1 VARAPWSVVLLC
13 TLAACSSGSPPD
25 LLDLTDQ
32 VAIVGQELT
41 IELMGVDPDGDN
53 LRYTY
58 ASDLESAGRAMIT
71 STPSGNGLFRWTPLA
86 SDVGMHV
93 FDFTVSDGSHDN
105 TVSITIDVRSSGGG
119 VPVFREPL
127 STGRVVDLSAMA
139 CVTVDILIDDD
150 DSASVTI
157 AEEAPKIDGA
167 TLEQTDGKSATWNW
181 CPTQA
186 QIGQSDRYTLT
197 LSADDGDGHKTI
209 KNYVLVL
216 NGNPQRL
223 IINEID
229 YDNTGTDM
237 FEYVEVY
244 NPSDK
249 EVALEGLWVVFVNG
263 ATSAEYNAA
272 YLGEYETLP
281 AHTYLLVGGA
291 GVDVPEGTYKIDPG
305 WTTDAIENGAPDGV
319 AIIDDVTLT
328 VLDALS
334 YEGSITQ
341 ASIIGFE
348 TTVSLVEGT
357 PLDPSI
363 HDSDTMAQ
371 TMCRFPDGTD
381 TNNAATDWT
390 LCNVRTK
397 AAPNIQ

>member
-1 VARAPWSVVLLC
+1 
-13 TLAACSSGSPPD
+13 
-25 LLDLTDQ
+25 
-32 VAIVGQELT
+32 
-41 IELMGVDPDGDN
+41 M
-53 LRYTY
+53 
-58 ASDLESAGRAMIT
+58 GRAMIT
-71 STPSGNGLFRWTPLA
+71 STPSGNGLFRWTPIA
-86 SDVGMHV
+86 SDVGPHV
-93 FDFTVSDGSHDN
+93 FDFTVSDGSHDT

-127 STGRVVDLSAMA
+127 GTGRVVDLSAMSCIA
-139 CVTVDILIDDD
+139 VNIVVDDD
-150 DSASVTI
+150 DTAQVTI
-157 AEEAPKIDGA
+157 AEEDPKIEGA
-167 TLEQTDGKSATWNW
+167 TLEQSDGKTAVWNW
-181 CPTQA
+181 CPTSA
-186 QIGQSDRYTLT
+186 QIGASDRYTLS

-229 YDNTGTDM
+229 YDNTSTDM
-237 FEYVEVY
+237 YEYVEVY

-249 EVALEGLWVVFVNG
+249 DVALEGLWVVFVNG
-263 ATSAEYNAA
+263 STSAEYNSA

-281 AHTYLLVGGA
+281 PHTYMLIGGA

-305 WTTDAIENGAPDGV
+305 WTTDAIENGSPDGV

-334 YEGSITQ
+334 YEGSITD

-348 TTVSLVEGT
+348 NTVSLVEGT
-357 PLDPSI
+357 ALDPAVA
-363 HDSDTMAQ
+363 DSNDMILTL
-371 TMCRFPDGTD
+371 CRIPDGTD

-390 LCNVRTK
+390 TCTVRTK
-397 AAPNIQ
+397 AATNMQ